1 MSPSKKESIDLPNNL
16 KAQHFTYDNGMRVLI
31 VEIHN
36 RGPLCGYMRVVNA
49 GSAMEDGIC
58 GKGVAHFIEHM
69 SFRIDGGKYWQFEKE
84 GHEDNAMTTED
95 ATSFYDF
102 GDSKHLESLIKID
115 GERFLTN
122 EVPAA
127 GIPIE
132 KMAVLNEEERG
143 KEAVGTLFRTA
154 QSCSHIYSRYHY
166 PTIGMRADIDN
177 ASAQDMKQFRQ
188 TYYKLN
194 NATFVIVGDVHT
206 PEVLS
211 YFENTYG
218 HIKAEPVL
226 ELNHPKEPLQI
237 GKRTTALNMPAPC
250 AMICLT
256 WQSPPANTRESVI
269 MSVIS
274 KLVSNGGGGRKVK
287 LLEKGVIHNVGCYA
301 PRNVD
306 SYIWCLHGSFAR
318 PDKIQ
323 HGETELLDM
332 VAQIGQY
339 VTEEELT
346 SAVNTLR
353 SEWGKEPFVNVH
365 STLMALGEACALG
378 NWKDISQRLKTLD
391 NLEKTDIYA
400 AVKNYL
406 TLDKL
411 TSVQVHPTPTAALSA
426 PTHDQA
432 KPDVKDVDLTE
443 YLDRK
448 SCTWEAAG
456 HVQVKRGARFQMMAT
471 SGDEVV
477 LQLSLP
483 FPHKERWSANLC
495 DAMFGQSC
503 SYNGKTMDSDA
514 IQSKCIEMGLNVSS
528 SKGKRFFHIKFVF
541 NQLESLEEAMN
552 FAINGIY
559 KNTHFTQVNF
569 NSAKNGTISELNS
582 LAKNDS
588 YIVKENL
595 IRSLFH
601 NTSYDEPVQ
610 LKAHSQA
617 QTKMNSVKSFYESHI
632 LKNDNFYCTLTCP
645 KALSMT
651 RTHDIGKVIQTAC
664 KTALNSTSNTQPRA
678 LKWVRKTKPNTTFS
692 QVVLPGYGS
701 TQVMMGQTTNVQQY
715 TREGIALKMAVQ
727 ALGGGMTGRLMW
739 KLRGIDGQ
747 KNGVYGVY
755 AQMEEQE
762 QAPTFVVVQATFTPS
777 LSSHGIGE
785 LMSEVR
791 KWSEHGITKEELETS
806 RKELMG
812 QRVLAMDDFQ
822 EVSEGFHSH
831 LLAGKNGYEE
841 WNKYE
846 ETVKSIKYQ
855 EVVDVMNKIQPCEW
869 TITATSPLKIPN
881 SFEESDDEEDV
892 RIITRKTEV
901 PLGYM

>member
-1 MSPSKKESIDLPNNL
+1 MSPSKKESIDLPNKL

-69 SFRIDGGKYWQFEKE
+69 SFRIDGGKYWQFERK

-102 GDSKHLESLIKID
+102 GDSKHLEKLIQVD

-122 EVPAA
+122 EVPAE

-154 QSCSHIYSRYHY
+154 QSCSHMYSRYHY
-166 PTIGMRADIDN
+166 PTIGMRADIDH

-194 NATFVIVGDVHT
+194 NATFVIVGDVHV

-211 YFENTYG
+211 YFETTYG
-218 HIKAEPVL
+218 HIKPEPAV

-237 GKRTTALNMPAPC
+237 GKRIININMPAPC

-256 WQSPPANTRESVI
+256 WHSPPANTKESI
-269 MSVIS
+269 ILSVIS
-274 KLVSNGGGGRKVK
+274 KLVSNGPAGRKVK
-287 LLEKGVIHNVGCYA
+287 LLEKGLIHNVGCYA

-306 SYIWCLHGSFAR
+306 AYIWCLHGSFGR

-323 HGETELLDM
+323 HGEEALIDM
-332 VAQIGQY
+332 VKAIGQHI
-339 VTEEELT
+339 TDDELS
-346 SAVNTLR
+346 SAINTLK
-353 SEWGKEPFVNVH
+353 SEWGKEPFANVH
-365 STLMALGEACALG
+365 STLMALGEACAMG

-391 NLEKTDIYA
+391 ELKKEDIYS

-406 TLDKL
+406 TVDKL
-411 TSVQVHPTPTAALSA
+411 TSVQVHPTHTAAEPVL
-426 PTHDQA
+426 THAQSE
-432 KPDVKDVDLTE
+432 PDIKGVDPIS

-477 LQLSLP
+477 LQISVP
-483 FPHKERWSANLC
+483 FPHSERWAANLC
-495 DAMFGQSC
+495 DAMYGKEC
-503 SYNGKTMDSDA
+503 TYEGKTMNSDA
-514 IQSKCIEMGLNVSS
+514 VQSKCVKLGMEVEST
-528 SKGKRFFHIKFVF
+528 KGKRFFHIKFVF
-541 NQLESLEEAMN
+541 NDLDKLEEAMN

-559 KNTHFTQVNF
+559 KKTNFTSSNF
-569 NSAKNGTISELNS
+569 TSAKNSIISELNS
-582 LAKNDS
+582 LALSDS
-588 YIVKENL
+588 YTVKENL
-595 IRSLFH
+595 ISSMFH
-601 NTSYDEPVQ
+601 NTSYDEPVK
-610 LKAHSQA
+610 LKSHQQSQ
-617 QTKMNSVKSFYESHI
+617 TRLSSVKSFYNTHV
-632 LKNDNFYCTLTCP
+632 LNNDNFYCTFTCP
-645 KALSMT
+645 KTLSMT
-651 RTHDIGKVIQTAC
+651 RTHDMGKLIQTAC
-664 KTALNSTSNTQPRA
+664 KTALKSTSSVQPKIQR
-678 LKWVRKTKPNTTFS
+678 WVRAKPDTTF
-692 QVVLPGYGS
+692 LGIIMPGYGS
-701 TQVMMGQTTNVQQY
+701 TQVMMGQSTDIEQY
-715 TREGIALKMAVQ
+715 SREGVALKMAVQ

-777 LSSHGIGE
+777 LASHGIGE
-785 LMSEVR
+785 LKSEVK
-791 KWSEHGITKEELETS
+791 KWSEQGITKEELETS
-806 RKELMG
+806 RKELLG
-812 QRVLAMDDFQ
+812 QRVLEMDNFED
-822 EVSEGFHSH
+822 VAEGFHSH
-831 LLAGKNGYEE
+831 LLSGKNGYEE

-846 ETVKSIKYQ
+846 ETVKSITYQ
-855 EVVDVMNKIQPCEW
+855 EVVDVMKKIKPDEW
-869 TITATSPLKIPN
+869 AITATSPLKIPN
-881 SFEESDDEEDV
+881 SFDESDDE
-892 RIITRKTEV
+892 K
-901 PLGYM
+901 

>member
-1 MSPSKKESIDLPNNL
+1 MSLSKKESIDLPNNL

-36 RGPLCGYMRVVNA
+36 RGPLCGYMRIVNA

-102 GDSKHLESLIKID
+102 GDSKHLENLIKVD

-154 QSCSHIYSRYHY
+154 QSCSHMYSRYHY
-166 PTIGMRADIDN
+166 PTIGMRADIDH

-206 PEVLS
+206 PEVLA

-218 HIKAEPVL
+218 HIKPEPTV

-237 GKRTTALNMPAPC
+237 GKRTTHINMPAPC

-256 WQSPPANTRESVI
+256 WQSPPANTKESII
-269 MSVIS
+269 MSLIS
-274 KLVSNGGGGRKVK
+274 KLVSNGQAGRKVK
-287 LLEKGVIHNVGCYA
+287 LLEKNIIHNIGCYA

-306 SYIWCLHGSFAR
+306 SYIWCLHGSFGR

-323 HGETELLDM
+323 HGEEELLNM
-332 VAQIGQY
+332 IKGIGQY
-339 VTEEELT
+339 VSDDELT
-346 SAVNTLR
+346 SAVNTLK

-391 NLEKTDIYA
+391 ELKKEDIYS

-411 TSVQVHPTPTAALSA
+411 TSVQVHPTHTAAVPVS
-426 PTHDQA
+426 THPQEE
-432 KPDVKDVDLTE
+432 PDVKDVDLTE

-448 SCTWEAAG
+448 ACTWEAAG
-456 HVQVKRGARFQMMAT
+456 HVQIKRGARFQMMAT

-477 LQLSLP
+477 LQMSLP
-483 FPHKERWSANLC
+483 FPHSERWAANLC
-495 DAMFGQSC
+495 DAMYGKAC
-503 SYNGKTMDSDA
+503 TYEGKTMDSDA
-514 IQSKCIEMGLNVSS
+514 IQSKCVKLGMELEST
-528 SKGKRFFHIKFVF
+528 KGKRFFHIKFVF
-541 NQLESLEEAMN
+541 NNLDKLEEAMN

-559 KNTHFTQVNF
+559 KKTHFTRANF
-569 NSAKNGTISELNS
+569 TSAKNSIISELNS
-582 LAKNDS
+582 LAQSDS
-588 YIVKENL
+588 YTVKENL
-595 IRSLFH
+595 ITSLFH
-601 NTSYDEPVQ
+601 NTSYDEPVK
-610 LKAHSQA
+610 LKAHTQA
-617 QTKMNSVKSFYESHI
+617 QTKLSSVKSFYDTHV
-632 LKNDNFYCTLTCP
+632 LKNGNFYCTLTCP
-645 KALSMT
+645 KTLSMT
-651 RTHDIGKVIQTAC
+651 RTHDMGKLIQTAC
-664 KTALNSTSNTQPRA
+664 KTALNSTNTAEPKVNQ
-678 LKWVRKTKPNTTFS
+678 WVRATPDPTF
-692 QVVLPGYGS
+692 LGIIMPGYGS
-701 TQVMMGQTTNVQQY
+701 TQVMMGQTTDIKQY
-715 TREGIALKMAVQ
+715 SREGVALKMAVQ

-739 KLRGIDGQ
+739 KLRGQDGQ

-762 QAPTFVVVQATFTPS
+762 QAPTFIVVQATFTPT
-777 LSSHGIGE
+777 LAVHGIGE
-785 LMSEVR
+785 LKNEVR
-791 KWSEHGITKEELETS
+791 KWSERGITEEEFETS
-806 RKELMG
+806 RKELLG
-812 QRVLAMDDFQ
+812 QRVLEMDNFED
-822 EVSEGFHSH
+822 VAEGFHSH

-846 ETVKSIKYQ
+846 ELVKSVTYQ
-855 EVVDVMNKIQPCEW
+855 EVVDVMKKIQANEW

-881 SFEESDDEEDV
+881 SFDESDDE
-892 RIITRKTEV
+892 K
-901 PLGYM
+901 